1 MSFLN
6 LWALFLIIP
15 IVWLFRDLVQNT
27 NVKKSLSKEN
37 TILHHRQSK
46 LLLAVLFLAII
57 ALSRPVLLN
66 TKESEKF
73 AYKDYILAIDASFS
87 MQADDL
93 SPTRFQVAKKIINEL
108 LQKNIHDRFTLFAFT
123 TNPLLISPPTSDK
136 ALIEMALENLNPKYI
151 LSKGTSIKNL
161 LKRVEELP
169 MEHKELIIFSD
180 GGEESNVKE
189 LLKLANNIT
198 INVVATAS
206 SKGSTLKK
214 DAKNIYDSS
223 GKLVISRI
231 NPLLKMLAVSSGG
244 KYYEFDSNVNSI
256 VSKLLDNLSES
267 KNKSSEKEVSV
278 VSFTEL
284 YYYPLLLALLFFVIS
299 VTKFQNY
306 FKFLTLLII
315 LIPNQKANA
324 SVFDFYYLNKAKE
337 YYVEKNYVEAAWH
350 FRQLTP
356 SQESYLNCAN
366 SYYLAGFYKNAMLFY
381 EKIKTKDPQ
390 LKQKIFYGM
399 GNCAVKLKKYDRAKT
414 YYRQAL
420 ALGFHK
426 DIYENLKQLYELEL
440 VAKINVTDMLPTP
453 DAKEAKNS
461 SKKLDKQQDSEN
473 KDAKESGGS
482 SSNNQASSASDG
494 ASSGKKIKNSAA
506 LTKNKNYK
514 MGYKAYELINEG
526 YTNEDKPW

>member
-1 MSFLN
+1 MNFLN

-15 IVWLFRDLVQNT
+15 ILWLFRDLFNKEL
-27 NVKKSLSKEN
+27 KKSLSKEN
-37 TILHHRQSK
+37 SLLLNRQSK
-46 LLLAVLFLAII
+46 LLLSVLVLAII

-73 AYKDYILAIDASFS
+73 AYQDYILALDASFS

-93 SPTRFQVAKKIINEL
+93 SPTRFQAAKEIIKEL
-108 LQKNIHDRFTLFAFT
+108 LKENTHDRFTLFAFT

-136 ALIEMALENLNPKYI
+136 ALIEMALESLNPEYI
-151 LSKGTSIKNL
+151 LSKGTSLSNL

-180 GGEESNVKE
+180 GGEESNLNE
-189 LLKLANNIT
+189 LLKLSKNIT
-198 INVVATAS
+198 INIVATAS

-214 DAKNIYDSS
+214 DAKKVYDSD

-231 NPLLKMLAVSSGG
+231 NPLLKMLAEGSGG
-244 KYYEFDSNVNSI
+244 EYFEFDEDIKNTVAELLNI
-256 VSKLLDNLSES
+256 LSKS
-267 KNKSSEKEVSV
+267 KNGSSEKEITV

-284 YYYPLLLALLFFVIS
+284 YYYPLLLALILFVIS

-306 FKFLTLLII
+306 FKFLSLLV
-315 LIPNQKANA
+315 LVLPYQNSYA
-324 SVFDFYYLNKAKE
+324 SNFDFYYLHKAKN
-337 YYVEKNYVEAAWH
+337 YHAEKNYVEAAWH

-390 LKQKIFYGM
+390 LKQKVFYGM

-420 ALGFHK
+420 SLGFNK

-440 VAKINVTDMLPTP
+440 IAKINVTDMLPTP
-453 DAKEAKNS
+453 DSKEAKNS
-461 SKKLDKQQDSEN
+461 SKKLENQQSDEKKN
-473 KDAKESGGS
+473 AKESGGS

-494 ASSGKKIKNSAA
+494 ASSGKKMKNSTA
-506 LTKNKNYK
+506 LEKNKNYK